1 MYMCDCIHLESAR
14 KRVSSDC
21 IKGEAFEG
29 TYVSWG
35 SIRRTRLQVYGDFI
49 LIDGECEGK

>member
-35 SIRRTRLQVYGDFI
+35 SIRRTRLQVSGDFI
-49 LIDGECEGK
+49 LIDGECESK